1 MSEILTQFLM
11 TVPDPQGRPVNVGA
25 GVDDRGRVVLIQTGC
40 DPIPLPIRTVT
51 LYLGKVRQ
59 AIAEAVHQHHD

>member
-1 MSEILTQFLM
+1 MTEILTQFLM
-11 TVPDPQGRPVNVGA
+11 TVHDAQGRLVNVGA

-51 LYLGKVRQ
+51 QYMGKVRE
-59 AIAEAVHQHHD
+59 AIAEAVRGQLD